1 MDDSSRLILS
11 LRNYFNRSDTYMNMI
26 HRNFKILALINNAYP
41 EIQTSSFSDTY
52 VVGQYWLYSFMFVAV
67 LHCKVTSFN
76 KACLE
81 AHAGF
86 FRLVMKGVFDNYVL

>member
-11 LRNYFNRSDTYMNMI
+11 LRNYFHRSDTYMNMI
-26 HRNFKILALINNAYP
+26 HRNLKNLALINNAYP

-52 VVGQYWLYSFMFVAV
+52 IVGQYWLYSFMLV

-81 AHAGF
+81 AHACF
-86 FRLVMKGVFDNYVL
+86 FKLLMKGIFDNYVL